1 MSLVDPAFESNVI
14 TLLKGIY
21 DNIGSGLPY
30 TSISGT
36 FYQVAADDSV
46 VIDVLYNNSPYTL
59 LATGNT
65 SGQITFTTDGESD
78 IRRTLIFLGPPSHYG
93 CAFKIDNDNNVPLV
107 IVIDSVNTIN
117 NALDRRGFGSDG
129 DNPISFEL
137 RFYPAV

>member
-1 MSLVDPAFESNVI
+1 MSMSGGELRV
-14 TLLKGIY
+14 LLALDK
-21 DNIGSGLPY
+21 LATVVPTY
-30 TSISGT
+30 TSIAGT

-59 LATGNT
+59 SATGNA

-78 IRRTLIFLGPPSHYG
+78 VRRTLIFLGPPSHYG
-93 CAFKIDNDNNVPLV
+93 CAFKIDNDNNVPIV
-107 IVIDSVNTIN
+107 IVVDSVNTIN

-137 RFYPAV
+137 RFYPEV